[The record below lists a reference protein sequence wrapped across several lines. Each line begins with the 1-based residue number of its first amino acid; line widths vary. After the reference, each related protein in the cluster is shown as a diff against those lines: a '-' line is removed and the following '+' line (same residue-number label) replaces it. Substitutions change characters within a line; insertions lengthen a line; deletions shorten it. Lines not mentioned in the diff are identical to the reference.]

1 MVKAPLLSKIKIRDE
16 EAAEIFEAALVVPL
30 LLTLLLGV
38 ISIGRAYNVY
48 ESMTRAARE
57 GARALVLTSC
67 ATCGN
72 AAYTASAVRSTFVE
86 PALTAA
92 SLDPSGVTSYSSN
105 YVWLD
110 PGASPPQQ
118 CGVAISFNYPYQ
130 LVVPFTS
137 VNLTT
142 ITLSTRVQ
150 MRLENQPATCPAGS
164 AVP

>member
-1 MVKAPLLSKIKIRDE
+1 MPHWLSKLKIRDE
-16 EAAEIFEAALVVPL
+16 EGAEVFEAALVVPL

-38 ISIGRAYNVY
+38 ISVGRAYNVY

-72 AAYTASAVRSTFVE
+72 APYTASAVRTTFVE
-86 PALTAA
+86 PALAAA
-92 SLDPSGVTSYSSN
+92 SLDPTAVMNYSSN

-110 PGASPPQQ
+110 PEASPPQQ

-142 ITLSTRVQ
+142 VTLSTRVQ
-150 MRLENQPATCPAGS
+150 MRLENQPATCSAGS